1 MSDMPFST
9 QREAKQFLANKIIF
23 EADRKGSPL
32 TDIEKRMLL
41 FSEQEPETVTGLP
54 ADAIE
59 NTGEEYEM
67 KITSLLKAA
76 YEREKDISG
85 EGQNYKDAYA
95 KLQEGDHYISVMAQ
109 PVLGGTR
116 LSGSEMSLRNIF
128 MGVAIALGIMVC
140 ATIIWVWLQ
149 SP

>member
-1 MSDMPFST
+1 MPFPS
-9 QREAKQFLANKIIF
+9 QREAKQFLANKIAA
-23 EADRKGSPL
+23 EADRQGSPL
-32 TDIEKRMLL
+32 TDIKKRMLL
-41 FSEQEPETVTGLP
+41 FCEQEPETVTGLP

-85 EGQNYKDAYA
+85 EGQNYKDAHA

-128 MGVAIALGIMVC
+128 VAVAIALGIMVC